1 MKLVRLLGVF
11 AVMGTIFFLSS
22 LPGDSFSLPDII
34 DIDKVLHALVYGV
47 LALTVLFAIPEERYR
62 RNPWL
67 ASLLVVVFCLLFG
80 ISDEYHQSF
89 VPYRT
94 PSVPDLGADTIGA
107 VIVVS
112 LWFKWIFRKIS
123 CC

>member
-1 MKLVRLLGVF
+1 MKPIRLLWVF

-47 LALTVLFAIPEERYR
+47 LALTVLFAIHEDRYL

-67 ASLLVVVFCLLFG
+67 ASLLGVLFCLLFG

-94 PSVPDLGADTIGA
+94 PSVSDLVADTIGA

-112 LWFKWIFRKIS
+112 LWFKWKIRKIS